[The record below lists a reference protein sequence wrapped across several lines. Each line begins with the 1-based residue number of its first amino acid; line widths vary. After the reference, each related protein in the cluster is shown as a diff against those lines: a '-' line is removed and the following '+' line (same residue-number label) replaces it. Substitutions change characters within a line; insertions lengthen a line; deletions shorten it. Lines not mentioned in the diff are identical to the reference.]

1 MDWDCRECSRM
12 YAETLNRLIA
22 ELQKMPGIGPKSAQR
37 LAFYILQ
44 SSGKEVEALLLSIKQ
59 AKDRLKHCSICF
71 NITDVDPCKICSNGN
86 RDGNL
91 LCVIAEPK
99 DLVAIERSGEYRGK
113 YHVLGG
119 LISPLDGIGPEN
131 LRIRELMKRLH
142 KEDFSE
148 IILAISPTTE
158 GEATNIYLTRLI
170 KPFEIKLTRVAYGL
184 PIGAD
189 MDYADEAT
197 LSKAFEGRREI

>member
-1 MDWDCRECSRM
+1 M
-12 YAETLNRLIA
+12 YAETLANLIA

-44 SSGKEVEALLLSIKQ
+44 SSAKDVEKLSLAIKQ
-59 AKDRLKHCSICF
+59 AKEKLKYCSVCF
-71 NITDVDPCKICSNGN
+71 NITDVEPCKICSDDN
-86 RDGNL
+86 RDKHL
-91 LCVIAEPK
+91 LCVVAEPK
-99 DLVAIERSGEYRGK
+99 DLMAIERSGEYNGK

-119 LISPLDGIGPEN
+119 LISPLDGFGPDN
-131 LRIRELMKRLH
+131 LRIKELLRRLQKAEF
-142 KEDFSE
+142 KE
-148 IILAISPTTE
+148 IVLAISPTTE

-170 KPFEIKLTRVAYGL
+170 KPLGIKLTRVAYGL

-197 LSKAFEGRREI
+197 LSKAFEGRREV

>member
-1 MDWDCRECSRM
+1 MM
-12 YAETLNRLIA
+12 YAETFSNLIA

-44 SSGKEVEALLLSIKQ
+44 SSSKDVASLVVALQEAKEK
-59 AKDRLKHCSICF
+59 LKHCSNCF
-71 NITDVDPCKICSNGN
+71 NITDIDPCKICSDQSRQNG
-86 RDGNL
+86 L
-91 LCVIAEPK
+91 LCVVGEPK
-99 DLVAIERSGEYRGK
+99 DLMAVERSREYNGK

-131 LRIRELMKRLH
+131 LRVKELIKRLS
-142 KEDFSE
+142 KEGFKE
-148 IILAISPTTE
+148 IVLAISPTTE

-170 KPFEIKLTRVAYGL
+170 RPLGIKLTRVAYGL

-197 LSKAFEGRREI
+197 LSKAFEGRREV